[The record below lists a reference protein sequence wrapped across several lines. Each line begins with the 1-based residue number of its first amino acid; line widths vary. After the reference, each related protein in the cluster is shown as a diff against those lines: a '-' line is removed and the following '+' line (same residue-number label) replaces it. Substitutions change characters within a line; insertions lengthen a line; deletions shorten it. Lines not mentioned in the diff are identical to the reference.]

1 MVGDPD
7 GPLERDITQ
16 EEVFEALFHRY
27 HRGIYG
33 FALRMLR
40 SAAEAEEIVQETF
53 IRVYASARTFIPGSE
68 FAPWVYKIATNLCRN
83 RLRHR
88 SMKAL
93 VFDESIGLA
102 DPNAVSPLE
111 IYETE
116 IEREQVHQA
125 VVTLPRKY
133 REVVLLRYMG
143 GLSYRQ
149 VADVLDVTVSA
160 VETRLF
166 RAKAILRKRLA
177 RFRPS

>member
-1 MVGDPD
+1 MAGDPEGLD
-7 GPLERDITQ
+7 GRDFTH
-16 EEVFEALFHRY
+16 EEVFEALFRRY
-27 HRGIYG
+27 HRGIFG
-33 FALRMLR
+33 FALRMLG

-53 IRVYASARTFIPGSE
+53 VRVYASARTFIPGSA
-68 FAPWVYKIATNLCRN
+68 FAPWVYKIAANLCRN

-88 SMKAL
+88 SPKPL
-93 VFDESIGLA
+93 VFDESVGLL
-102 DPNAVSPLE
+102 DPNAASPLE
-111 IYETE
+111 IYETA
-116 IEREQVHQA
+116 IERERVHQA
-125 VVTLPRKY
+125 IATLPRKY

-177 RFRPS
+177 RSDPS